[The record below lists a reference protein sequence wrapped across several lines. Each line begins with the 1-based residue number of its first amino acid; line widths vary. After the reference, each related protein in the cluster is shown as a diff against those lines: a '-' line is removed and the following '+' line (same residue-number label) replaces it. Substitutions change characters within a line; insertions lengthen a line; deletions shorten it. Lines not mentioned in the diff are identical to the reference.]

1 MNTNIIKEPSTIDFI
16 EIKEETQEPVI
27 RETIQTDNNS
37 LFESQI
43 FNKPLIQTEESVPKS
58 EWNIN
63 DRRGNRTIE
72 QNNNEQNNNEK
83 SNNEKSNERQ
93 NNERQDNGTNEYGMH
108 ILENNEELT
117 RTINELEKEMNEKL
131 RNRVLELLKEPHPEL
146 ERYFDEKKKKKSTS
160 KPKKS
165 KPSEYDISVN
175 KRADTILKC
184 IIDSLRTM
192 IQEKDTSEME
202 CDAIRK
208 VLLSLGKIKYDE
220 CGINTN
226 IWMKKSFTKT
236 VIDIDAKL
244 DFIMQIL
251 QY

>member
-1 MNTNIIKEPSTIDFI
+1 MNTDITKEPSTIDFI
-16 EIKEETQEPVI
+16 EIKEETREPI
-27 RETIQTDNNS
+27 IQETIQTDNNS

-43 FNKPLIQTEESVPKS
+43 FNKPLIRPEESVPKS

-63 DRRGNRTIE
+63 DRRGNRAIE
-72 QNNNEQNNNEK
+72 
-83 SNNEKSNERQ
+83 Q

-131 RNRVLELLKEPHPEL
+131 RNRVLQLLKEPHPEL
-146 ERYFDEKKKKKSTS
+146 ERYFEEKKNKKSTS

-184 IIDSLRTM
+184 IIDSLRTV
-192 IQEKDTSEME
+192 IQEKDISEIE
-202 CDAIRK
+202 RDAIRK

>member
-1 MNTNIIKEPSTIDFI
+1 MNTDITKEPSTIDFI
-16 EIKEETQEPVI
+16 EIKEETREPI
-27 RETIQTDNNS
+27 IQETIQTDNIS

-43 FNKPLIQTEESVPKS
+43 FNKPLIRPEESFPKS

-63 DRRGNRTIE
+63 DRRGNRIIEQNKIE
-72 QNNNEQNNNEK
+72 QNNEK
-83 SNNEKSNERQ
+83 Q
-93 NNERQDNGTNEYGMH
+93 DNERQDNGTNEYGMH

-131 RNRVLELLKEPHPEL
+131 RNRVLQLLKEPHPEL
-146 ERYFDEKKKKKSTS
+146 ERYFEEKKKKKSTS

-184 IIDSLRTM
+184 IIDSLRTV
-192 IQEKDTSEME
+192 IQEKDISEIE
-202 CDAIRK
+202 RDAIRK
-208 VLLSLGKIKYDE
+208 VLLSLGTIKYDE